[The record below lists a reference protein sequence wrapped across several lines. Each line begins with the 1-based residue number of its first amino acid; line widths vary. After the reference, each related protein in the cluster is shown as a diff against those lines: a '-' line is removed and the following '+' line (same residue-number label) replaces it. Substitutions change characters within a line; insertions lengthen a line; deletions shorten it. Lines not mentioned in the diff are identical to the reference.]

1 VTGLLELYVDSL
13 IVETLQV
20 QIAAN
25 QRWRHILP
33 RLTAQGQRLEARL
46 KVTKGQDLLPAD
58 NKAYAVLP
66 KAKPVSV
73 LLVSKDSLYLQ
84 AALLSD
90 AQIIFKQVGC
100 ASPLPSKPFD
110 VVIYNECQPKEE
122 PTEGRFLFIGQ
133 EGDNLPFRFRKR
145 RRKPRVLKGPIITDL
160 KREHPVLRFV
170 ALKDLNISAARTFQ
184 LRKGDVALAS
194 SFGNPIFVTRE
205 TKTLRAAIIG
215 FSLTET
221 DMTLR
226 MAFPLFLKNTI
237 QWLMRGGRPLPPT
250 ARHTGRVWRIDLS
263 SGTKQVTIANPKGG
277 KITLPVQGGTTLFG
291 GKYSGFYKLTFEGG
305 ERLIAANLSDPE
317 ESQIGPRTLKPT
329 LTRQAV
335 QPETS
340 KDPGG
345 LMLMGVR
352 LPIPKPL
359 WLYLLLGALVLF
371 GVEWWTYNRRIT
383 V

>member
-1 VTGLLELYVDSL
+1 
-13 IVETLQV
+13 
-20 QIAAN
+20 
-25 QRWRHILP
+25 
-33 RLTAQGQRLEARL
+33 
-46 KVTKGQDLLPAD
+46 
-58 NKAYAVLP
+58 
-66 KAKPVSV
+66 
-73 LLVSKDSLYLQ
+73 
-84 AALLSD
+84 
-90 AQIIFKQVGC
+90 
-100 ASPLPSKPFD
+100 
-110 VVIYNECQPKEE
+110 
-122 PTEGRFLFIGQ
+122 
-133 EGDNLPFRFRKR
+133 
-145 RRKPRVLKGPIITDL
+145 
-160 KREHPVLRFV
+160 
-170 ALKDLNISAARTFQ
+170 
-184 LRKGDVALAS
+184 
-194 SFGNPIFVTRE
+194 
-205 TKTLRAAIIG
+205 
-215 FSLTET
+215 
-221 DMTLR
+221 
-226 MAFPLFLKNTI
+226 
-237 QWLMRGGRPLPPT
+237 
-250 ARHTGRVWRIDLS
+250 LS